1 MVKDMISSNQEQL
14 FRIIYASI
22 IFAYKKKS
30 MTFTF
35 DTFVTCVVLYINLNE
50 KD

>member
-22 IFAYKKKS
+22 IFAYEKQNH
-30 MTFTF
+30 
-35 DTFVTCVVLYINLNE
+35 DIYIWHFCYLCGAIY
-50 KD
+50 